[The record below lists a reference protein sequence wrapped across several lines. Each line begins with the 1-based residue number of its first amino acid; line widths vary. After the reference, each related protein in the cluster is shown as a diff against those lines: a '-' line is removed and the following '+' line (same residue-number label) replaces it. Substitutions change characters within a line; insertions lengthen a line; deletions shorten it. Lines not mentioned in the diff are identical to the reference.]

1 MFLKKKNKTQKCDM
15 LSFIFVSESK
25 GADFFNLKNMG
36 NIYGT
41 TILYISSSGPLISS
55 SSIFKCNCYA
65 LCIS

>member
-1 MFLKKKNKTQKCDM
+1 M

-55 SSIFKCNCYA
+55 SGIFKCNCYA